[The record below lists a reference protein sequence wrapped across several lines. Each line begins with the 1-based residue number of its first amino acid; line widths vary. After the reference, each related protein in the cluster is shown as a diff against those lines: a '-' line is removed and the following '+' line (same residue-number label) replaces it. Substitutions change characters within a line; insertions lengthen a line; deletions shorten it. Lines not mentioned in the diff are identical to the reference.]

1 MLEATVLLHEE
12 RGAVPA
18 RGQEAHGRFSGEDGR
33 RAPSSSAGGWAGML
47 HRSRSEADRFIIRD
61 KVCLVSNAVQSP
73 VGRSVV
79 EAAGGRAD
87 RSEAYRDARAEYAR
101 IRALR
106 EVSPIAAHLR
116 ERRFEL
122 GLTQEE
128 VAKAAGTSHSAVSRL
143 EKGTH
148 IPQLPTLQRV
158 AAVLDEDLLVC
169 FQRTVDGE
177 VEREFAAV
185 A

>member
-1 MLEATVLLHEE
+1 MTTDLH
-12 RGAVPA
+12 
-18 RGQEAHGRFSGEDGR
+18 
-33 RAPSSSAGGWAGML
+33 
-47 HRSRSEADRFIIRD
+47 
-61 KVCLVSNAVQSP
+61 SP
-73 VGRSVV
+73 VGSSAAEASRDRAKRSP
-79 EAAGGRAD
+79 
-87 RSEAYRDARAEYAR
+87 AYRDARAEYER

-128 VAKAAGTSHSAVSRL
+128 VAKAAETSHSAISRL

-148 IPQLPTLQRV
+148 IPQLPTLQRI
-158 AAVLDEDLLVC
+158 AAVLDEELLVC

-177 VEREFAAV
+177 LEREFAAV

>member
-1 MLEATVLLHEE
+1 MASTL
-12 RGAVPA
+12 
-18 RGQEAHGRFSGEDGR
+18 Q
-33 RAPSSSAGGWAGML
+33 
-47 HRSRSEADRFIIRD
+47 
-61 KVCLVSNAVQSP
+61 NP
-73 VGRSVV
+73 VGRSAVD
-79 EAAGGRAD
+79 AAQSRAGRN
-87 RSEAYRDARAEYAR
+87 EPYRDARAEYER

-106 EVSPIAAHLR
+106 KVSPIAAHLR

-122 GLTQEE
+122 GLTQAE
-128 VAKAAGTSHSAVSRL
+128 VAKAAGTSHSAISRL

-148 IPQLPTLQRV
+148 IPQLLTLQRI
-158 AAVLDEDLLVC
+158 AAVLDEELLVC